1 MCGEERS
8 TGRRSSS
15 VMEIPPRVRRRG
27 SCPQGARNIQ
37 GNTSACAEKRPWPQ
51 CSRTGPR
58 KYLRVCGE
66 ELRPSSFA
74 AVAMEIPPRVRRRA
88 AEPCGNLCDSGNTSA
103 CAEKSK
109 SRHAAA
115 HPSRKYLRVC
125 GEELVS
131 RLPRQ
136 VRLEI
141 PPRMR
146 RRVEQGQAH
155 VLALG
160 NTSAYAE
167 KSRIK
172 TPSPS
177 RIRKY
182 LRVCGEERWS
192 KWAMPVGTEIPP
204 RMRRRVDE
212 AHRPMVTSVKYLRV
226 CGEEREPSLST
237 VMTMEIPP
245 RMRRRGCLNGAAES
259 VGGNTS
265 AYAEKRVRRRRLS
278 ELIWKYLRVCGEES

>member
-1 MCGEERS
+1 MAEPVPPGWGKYLRVCGEERS

-37 GNTSACAEKRPWPQ
+37 GNTSAYAEKR
-51 CSRTGPR
+51 CSPPATGGP
-58 KYLRVCGE
+58 
-66 ELRPSSFA
+66 A
-74 AVAMEIPPRVRRRA
+74 
-88 AEPCGNLCDSGNTSA
+88 
-103 CAEKSK
+103 
-109 SRHAAA
+109 
-115 HPSRKYLRVC
+115 RKYLRVC

-278 ELIWKYLRVCGEES
+278 ELIWKYLRVCGEEQFEPSNVNVSVEIPPRMRRRAV